1 MKTVSDVI
9 SSILMLVITI
19 GLIGLA
25 YSYITGVFSSKV
37 SYVLE
42 FVSFSNG
49 EIIVRNSGTQPLPI
63 SKIQVFVSGSPEEK
77 VRIKSDKDPI
87 PPGQT
92 ATLTILDSYKFSGTK
107 KITVSA
113 PGTTLRIVGDFG
125 VNDPTGDSTWYAKV
139 GRHTGYGINY
149 CGWNCEDW
157 VNVGIDNSWR
167 WLPGLVAWYRFD
179 EGSGNLAMDETLR
192 NNGTLY
198 NGPAWVDGK
207 FGKALSFDGVDDYV
221 NNPSVTGLST
231 SSISFLFWLKQL
243 GTQNLFMH
251 PIGIF
256 GAHSATIYILPNS
269 YNYNYKFETISGVH
283 YEGFIKTLDNNWHFI
298 AVTFDGQKIRIY
310 VDGNLEKEISA
321 PGSID
326 KRDNSIFIGTT
337 GLGGSPYGNYFYGII
352 DEVMIFNRALRDDEI
367 KLLYEKGIGKFASPV
382 SFSWSDPT
390 LVYSGYPVCCYV
402 EDPSR
407 NCAGCEIAIWFKKYI
422 TVPSNVKRVWMR
434 FSNDDPIR
442 IYVNGQLAYEF
453 GCCYNPHSPVDLT
466 PYINKGGQ
474 NLITVKFCE
483 VCWCGYFGGTIWYD
497 NLIENGGFEEGTWGN
512 AGDCCCGECSCTSG
526 ASCSGISGGSYCS
539 CPNAPGGSCQFTAS
553 LSTDAIEGSYSLN
566 LTGRNACACTA
577 KRMITFEVGKT
588 YKLSFWYKHVQG
600 PDCPRYCMWVE
611 GRGVCDPAESL
622 CDATSRDG
630 NWHYYEKTFTVQPG
644 TTGLVLH
651 FYGGDGSDTQFST
664 NLYDDVRVVEV
675 S

>member
-1 MKTVSDVI
+1 MKTISDVI

-42 FVSFSNG
+42 FVSFSKG
-49 EIIVRNSGTQPLPI
+49 EIIVRNSGTDAIPV
-63 SKIQVFVSGSPEEK
+63 SSIQVFVSGSPEEK

-192 NNGTLY
+192 NNGTIY
-198 NGPAWVDGK
+198 GAAWVDGK
-207 FGKALSFDGVDDYV
+207 FGKALSFNGVDNYV
-221 NNPSVTGLST
+221 QT
-231 SSISFLFWLKQL
+231 SSNPIVSDDVTLVVWIYPRVIADGRYHGFVGYQGPSDYYRPFNLWVDPKAGLHWWISKSDN
-243 GTQNLFMH
+243 TQYHN
-251 PIGIF
+251 G
-256 GAHSATIYILPNS
+256 
-269 YNYNYKFETISGVH
+269 TISNFFDQANKW
-283 YEGFIKTLDNNWHFI
+283 YFI
-298 AVTFDGQKIRIY
+298 AFRKNGNKLDIFKYDQKISLPDSPFTDLYKPPYYWIGK
-310 VDGNLEKEISA
+310 VD
-321 PGSID
+321 
-326 KRDNSIFIGTT
+326 
-337 GLGGSPYGNYFYGII
+337 NYFDGII
-352 DEVMIFNRALRDDEI
+352 DEVMIFNRALSDYEV
-367 KLLYEKGIGKFASPV
+367 KLLYEQGIGKFASPV
-382 SFSWSDPT
+382 YSNWGNPT

-407 NCAGCEIAIWFKKYI
+407 NCNGCEIAVWFKKYI
-422 TVPSNVKRVWMR
+422 TVPSNVKRVWMK

-442 IYVNGQLAYEF
+442 IYVNGQLAYQF

-466 PYINKGGQ
+466 PYINKGTK
-474 NLITVKFCE
+474 NLITVKFYE
-483 VCWCGYFGGTIWYD
+483 GCWCGYFGGTIWYD

-512 AGDCCCGECSCTSG
+512 AGDCCCGECSCTSD

-611 GRGVCDPAESL
+611 GRNVCDPAENL